1 MDQYI
6 GTPLEV
12 RSDKDAGTF
21 QVSRRVFT
29 EQNILDL
36 ENEKIFQR
44 CWLYFGHDS
53 ELPEPASFLTR
64 TVAGRDFIFNREYVC
79 KIAVIDLPP

>member
-21 QVSRRVFT
+21 EVSRRVFT

-36 ENEKIFQR
+36 ENEKIF
-44 CWLYFGHDS
+44 
-53 ELPEPASFLTR
+53 
-64 TVAGRDFIFNREYVC
+64 
-79 KIAVIDLPP
+79 

>member
-21 QVSRRVFT
+21 EVSRRVFT

-36 ENEKIFQR
+36 ENEKDI
-44 CWLYFGHDS
+44 
-53 ELPEPASFLTR
+53 PALLALFRS
-64 TVAGRDFIFNREYVC
+64 
-79 KIAVIDLPP
+79 